1 MVADVCVSQ
10 LYLCKFGI
18 GIFTPGPMAL
28 PRLFREG
35 YRTLGRL
42 AHDQGPELRHL
53 LAPSCAS
60 VVRGY
65 AAEPAPVEGI
75 FLLLVSD
82 KPLLMDFSALVPVD
96 LHILCNWQYITRVI
110 PFRRTVLVS
119 YAESEMAST
128 TGGSSGDPA
137 DSHIEMKGIRLRG
150 APMYLDMQAT
160 TPLDPRVLDATL
172 PYLTEQY
179 GNPHSR
185 THLYGWESEDAM
197 ELARKQV
204 NSDTLL
210 SKAILVLEAPL
221 VKFW

>member
-1 MVADVCVSQ
+1 MEV
-10 LYLCKFGI
+10 
-18 GIFTPGPMAL
+18 
-28 PRLFREG
+28 
-35 YRTLGRL
+35 
-42 AHDQGPELRHL
+42 
-53 LAPSCAS
+53 
-60 VVRGY
+60 
-65 AAEPAPVEGI
+65 
-75 FLLLVSD
+75 
-82 KPLLMDFSALVPVD
+82 SALVQ
-96 LHILCNWQYITRVI
+96 LMCNLMHGRYIAVCSLL
-110 PFRRTVLVS
+110 RRTVS
-119 YAESEMAST
+119 SSFAESEMPST

-204 NSDTLL
+204 IKDTCFSRASVCLHPC
-210 SKAILVLEAPL
+210 SGTFGENR
-221 VKFW
+221 